1 MPPSMSREREKQIA
15 EHQIRTSSYGEG
27 NEGRE
32 KRGLR
37 RGGEAGWFLHNMK
50 RAAAAVC
57 CEKSSTTHASEMPVA
72 RSWHAYSLTHSK
84 IQKLNIDWS
93 RLER

>member
-1 MPPSMSREREKQIA
+1 
-15 EHQIRTSSYGEG
+15 
-27 NEGRE
+27 
-32 KRGLR
+32 
-37 RGGEAGWFLHNMK
+37 MK